1 MNIFIRKGIVAVV
14 VFLVL
19 ILVFLD
25 FKRTGEHVYSS
36 PTLFFE
42 KEKINS
48 VYFDVSDKHVGEP
61 HRMTLSSRKNKMA
74 LAWALYGPLGEIITE
89 NREVKRNKGLRFYDF
104 TPFEA
109 GMYKVKVER
118 LRGALAGGAVDVDR
132 RGVDVNPH
140 RREAASVSVTV
151 SDRRILMP
159 LLSRLSNMMP

>member
-1 MNIFIRKGIVAVV
+1 MNIIIRKGIAAVV

-25 FKRTGEHVYSS
+25 FQRIGEHVFVS

-42 KEKINS
+42 KDKIHS
-48 VYFDVSDKHVGEP
+48 VYFDVSDKHVGDP
-61 HRMTLSSRKNKMA
+61 HRMTVSSRRNKMA
-74 LAWALYGPLGEIITE
+74 LAWALYDPLGEIITE

-104 TPFEA
+104 TPSEEGA
-109 GMYKVKVER
+109 YKVKVER

-140 RREAASVSVTV
+140 RREAVSVRVTV
-151 SDRRILMP
+151 NDRRIVMP